1 MANNEETTILNPNM
15 NQNANQKTTMND
27 EATVIGASATQNA
40 TEDVTAPVSAKSS
53 SDWQK
58 YTTGGVVGIVLGV
71 AGTAA
76 TNAVAAG
83 TTSAD
88 VKKEDEEVAKESE
101 GKEDAAATDAA
112 GKEDATNESAGKE
125 NADAQVAFTPHTTE
139 NGLKVADVS
148 GNQTFD
154 QALESARDQVGPGG
168 VFHWHGKI
176 FATYTEDEWDSMT
189 DEQKQY
195 FAEQTRSE
203 ITSEELANTYEPNS
217 GQDAVG
223 QEQVIASTSAA
234 PEAKPEEVVNGP
246 DNNSVKPEETEV
258 QLVEP
263 GTKSVEVAEVS
274 DSQSFSEAFAS
285 AREQVGPGGVF
296 HWRGGIY
303 NTYTKEEWN
312 GMTESQKDDFA
323 ELIKP
328 EIRPTEVHPYTP
340 DYVHAPHEGTGTSNH
355 VSNHVDPTPTVDE
368 DSVHFVGFGEYEGR
382 LTAGYDTNGDGGVDV
397 VIIDDGDGVP
407 SENDLVATEEGI
419 VGNLGG
425 LAGGDYSEDPT
436 QDTISLGGVE
446 DYDSSLD
453 MPDYMNDADMGTLA

>member
-1 MANNEETTILNPNM
+1 MTNNEETTILNPNM
-15 NQNANQKTTMND
+15 NQNANQKTANND
-27 EATVIGASATQNA
+27 EATVFGAGANQNA
-40 TEDVTAPVSAKSS
+40 TENNMPPTPAKSS
-53 SDWQK
+53 NDWQK
-58 YTTGGVVGIVLGV
+58 YTAGGVVGIVLGV

-88 VKKEDEEVAKESE
+88 LKIEDEDAAKDSDSKEDVVTVAAT
-101 GKEDAAATDAA
+101 GKEDAAT
-112 GKEDATNESAGKE
+112 GKE

-148 GNQTFD
+148 DNQTFE

-189 DEQKQY
+189 DEQKQH

-203 ITSEELANTYEPNS
+203 ITSEELANTFNPNS
-217 GQDAVG
+217 TQDAGG
-223 QEQVIASTSAA
+223 QEKVVSSTSAA

-246 DNNSVKPEETEV
+246 DNNSVKPEKPEV

-328 EIRPTEVHPYTP
+328 EIRPAEVHPYTP
-340 DYVHAPHEGTGTSNH
+340 DYVHAPHEGTGTSDH
-355 VSNHVDPTPTVDE
+355 VSNHIDPTPTVDE
-368 DSVHFVGFGEYEGR
+368 GSVHFVGFGEYEGH
-382 LTAGYDTNGDGGVDV
+382 LTAGYDINGDGGVDV

-407 SENDLVATEEGI
+407 SGNDLVATEEGI
-419 VGNLGG
+419 VGDLGS
-425 LAGGDYSEDPT
+425 LAGDGYSEDPT
-436 QDTISLGGVE
+436 QDTIPLGGVE
-446 DYDSSLD
+446 DYDSSMD